1 MRLYAEA
8 LDCERC
14 ILYCREPDL
23 RRANTTHAW
32 WSEEPYA
39 VTWESWF
46 SSEWVDEGPPNAED
60 PLFAAALQSPAAIYI
75 GDIENDPT
83 GLVNLE
89 FEQRIFLH
97 QALIHAP
104 VYYQGKC
111 YGILEPSVLGMRANG
126 PGTGRSPSKRGG
138 NLGRSLPSTWDPRAE
153 GSACVNAGP
162 DSRHDLDRRAR
173 LATYSV
179 PGYVDFLAPD
189 GRGVWATNTDRV
201 ERLKLGRLDPVATVV
216 VPGACGAMAVAAGS
230 LWVASCYEPVDQP
243 GRPAVEDRGC
253 LDRHGTG
260 RRGRRSRAS
269 RLAPIRSGFSARPRA
284 S

>member
-1 MRLYAEA
+1 MTDSVIPESLLAWADSKGDPDTKLDAVMRLYAEA
-8 LDCERC
+8 LDSERC

-60 PLFAAALQSPAAIYI
+60 PLFAAALVSPEAIYI

-83 GLVNLE
+83 GLVNVE

-111 YGILEPSVLGMRANG
+111 YGILEPSVFGH
-126 PGTGRSPSKRGG
+126 
-138 NLGRSLPSTWDPRAE
+138 PRE
-153 GSACVNAGP
+153 WSA
-162 DSRHDLDRRAR
+162 
-173 LATYSV
+173 
-179 PGYVDFLAPD
+179 
-189 GRGVWATNTDRV
+189 TDRAIT
-201 ERLKLGRLDPVATVV
+201 EWTQEKLGPIVAEYVATHGPKA
-216 VPGACGAMAVAAGS
+216 VPA
-230 LWVASCYEPVDQP
+230 
-243 GRPAVEDRGC
+243 
-253 LDRHGTG
+253 
-260 RRGRRSRAS
+260 
-269 RLAPIRSGFSARPRA
+269 
-284 S
+284 